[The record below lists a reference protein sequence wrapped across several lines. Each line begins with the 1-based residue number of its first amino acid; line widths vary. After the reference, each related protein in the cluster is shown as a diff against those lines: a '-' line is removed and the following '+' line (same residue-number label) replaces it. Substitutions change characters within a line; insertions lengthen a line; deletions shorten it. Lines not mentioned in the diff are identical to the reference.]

1 VRRIS
6 EIAEAITDQRYL
18 WSKDE
23 MESGKNP
30 VEGRLPFYTR
40 LEAILKLSGAEG
52 VEGAR

>member
-1 VRRIS
+1 MRRIS
-6 EIAEAITDQRYL
+6 EIAEAITDQRHL

-30 VEGRLPFYTR
+30 VEGRLPFCTR